1 MLADITS
8 MRNAI
13 IELKAV
19 KNSNDFESILYSL
32 RDFLKTLDMDPKFLM
47 ELEQRAYY
55 PGRGRLGMLR
65 FAVCEP

>member
-32 RDFLKTLDMDPKFLM
+32 RDFIN
-47 ELEQRAYY
+47 
-55 PGRGRLGMLR
+55 
-65 FAVCEP
+65 